1 MPSSSFDGS
10 WTLSYRR
17 RYPRFETEAT
27 VNEAIL
33 RQRNLLNEGP
43 DKPLPKDVEAKV
55 FELLVQLLLAVAPAA
70 AKGEER
76 NE

>member
-1 MPSSSFDGS
+1 M
-10 WTLSYRR
+10 
-17 RYPRFETEAT
+17 
-27 VNEAIL
+27 NEAIL

>member
-55 FELLVQLLLAVAPAA
+55 LELLVQLLLAVAPAA
-70 AKGEER
+70 KGEER
-76 NE
+76 ND

>member
-10 WTLSYRR
+10 WTLPYRR
-17 RYPRFETEAT
+17 RHPRLETEAT
-27 VNEAIL
+27 VNEANL

-55 FELLVQLLLAVAPAA
+55 LELLVQLLLAVAPAA
-70 AKGEER
+70 KGEER
-76 NE
+76 ND

>member
-10 WTLSYRR
+10 WTLPYRR
-17 RYPRFETEAT
+17 RYPRLETEAT
-27 VNEAIL
+27 VNEGNL

-55 FELLVQLLLAVAPAA
+55 LELLVQLLLAVAPAA
-70 AKGEER
+70 KGEER
-76 NE
+76 ND

>member
-10 WTLSYRR
+10 WTLPYRP
-17 RYPRFETEAT
+17 RYPRLETEAT
-27 VNEAIL
+27 VNEANL

-55 FELLVQLLLAVAPAA
+55 LELLVQLLLAVAPAA
-70 AKGEER
+70 KGEER
-76 NE
+76 ND